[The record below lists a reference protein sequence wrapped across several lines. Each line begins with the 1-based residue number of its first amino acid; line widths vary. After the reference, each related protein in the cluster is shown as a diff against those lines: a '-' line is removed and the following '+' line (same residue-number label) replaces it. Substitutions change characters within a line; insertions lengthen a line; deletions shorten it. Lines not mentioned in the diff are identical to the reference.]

1 MNRATL
7 RILLIDGDAE
17 RQARVRG
24 ILEENGTAN
33 HRVDVASTSDA
44 GLRLVGEHRHDA
56 YLVGDRLAPLGGLEL
71 IRTTHRDGIA
81 RAPLLL
87 LAADDA
93 ALEAAAAAAG
103 ADDCLG
109 PDALTAAT
117 LGRAV
122 RGAIERRRLVAALQD
137 KDTHLNLVL
146 GTANLGF
153 WEWELA
159 TGRFYNASE
168 FKRLL
173 GYTEAETVFTSRD
186 EWLQAVHPD
195 DRRLFEPPGSRF
207 PADAPASAKVLFRMR
222 DKAGTY
228 RWLQGQTTVVRGE
241 DHRPQRVIGTVL
253 DVTERITV
261 EHQLR
266 EQATLLDGA
275 NDMIVVRDLQHRY
288 LYCNQAAARHLGLT
302 VEELKSGA
310 ITDAM
315 GELPPQYYDAFREVL
330 QHGEWRGELTY
341 KRRDG
346 RPFTVESRW
355 SLLRDEAGQPK
366 AVLAIN
372 TDVTDQKRLEAQY
385 LRAQRMES
393 IGMLA
398 GGIAHDLNNVLA
410 PIVMAIQL
418 LRMRHPDAHSQK
430 LLATIEASA
439 QRGADLVRQVLTF
452 ARGLEGQHLLVRP
465 KTVVR
470 DVEKLIKETF
480 HKSIEVTSRID
491 PEVWPVPGDP
501 TQLHQVLMNL
511 CVNARDAMPHGGR
524 ITLSASNVRIDE
536 QYATMTPELRPGL
549 YVVLEVQDT
558 GTGMSPETQRHLFEP
573 FFSTKEPG
581 KGTGLGLSTAR
592 TIVKN
597 HDGAIT
603 CVSEPGQGTTFK
615 IFLPASTE
623 TAIARGTAPSVAPP
637 RGSGETILV
646 VDDEA
651 SILSISRQALEAYG
665 YEVLTASNGAEALA
679 VFAQQRARIAAVLTD
694 MAMPVLD
701 GAALIYALR
710 RIDPAV
716 KVIAVSGLKSNVQSM
731 EPFGLGAASFLAK
744 PFTAETML
752 QAIHEALGGSRAPAA
767 VPGAAPAP
775 PAEA

>member
-1 MNRATL
+1 MNRETL
-7 RILLIDGDAE
+7 KILLVDGDVE
-17 RQARVRG
+17 RQVRIRR
-24 ILEENGTAN
+24 ILEELGTPSA
-33 HRVDVASTSDA
+33 HLDTASTSDA
-44 GLRLVGEHRHDA
+44 GLRLAGECRHDA
-56 YLVGDRLAPLGGLEL
+56 VLVGDRLAPLGGLEL
-71 IRTTHRDGIA
+71 IRAAHREGIT

-87 LAADDA
+87 LAGAGGLDA
-93 ALEAAAAAAG
+93 EAAEAG

-117 LGRAV
+117 LDRAIHCAV
-122 RGAIERRRLVAALQD
+122 NRRRLLEALKD
-137 KDTHLNLVL
+137 KETHLDLVL
-146 GTANLGF
+146 RTANLGC
-153 WEWELA
+153 WEWNPA
-159 TGRFYNASE
+159 TDQFTIAPE

-173 GYTEAETVFTSRD
+173 GYAESEPVLTTRD

-195 DRRLFEPPGSRF
+195 DRGLLEPGGARF
-207 PADAPASAKVLFRMR
+207 PDTTRASARVLFRLR
-222 DKAGTY
+222 DKAGGF
-228 RWLQGQTTVVRGE
+228 RWIQGQTSVIHSE
-241 DHRPQRVIGTVL
+241 DQRPQRIIGTAL
-253 DVTERITV
+253 DVSERIMV
-261 EHQLR
+261 ERQLR

-275 NDMIVVRDLQHRY
+275 NDMIVVRDLNHRY
-288 LYCNQAAARHLGLT
+288 LYCNQKAAEHLGLT
-302 VEELKSGA
+302 VEQLMQGA
-310 ITDAM
+310 ITHAM
-315 GELPPQYYDAFREVL
+315 GEVPPQYYDAFRAVL
-330 QHGEWRGELTY
+330 EQGVWHGELTY
-341 KRRDG
+341 KRHDG
-346 RPFTVESRW
+346 QPFTVESRW
-355 SLLRDEAGQPK
+355 SLVRDDAGQPK
-366 AVLAIN
+366 AVLAIS
-372 TDVTDQKRLEAQY
+372 TDITDQKRLEAQY

-452 ARGLEGQHLLVRP
+452 ARGLEGQHLLVHS
-465 KTVVR
+465 KVLVR

-480 HKSIEVTSRID
+480 SKSIEVTSRID
-491 PEVWPVPGDP
+491 PDVWPVPGDP
-501 TQLHQVLMNL
+501 TQLHQVMMNL

-524 ITLSASNVRIDE
+524 ITLTAANIRIDE
-536 QYATMTPELRPGL
+536 QYATMIPGVRPGL
-549 YVVLEVQDT
+549 YVVFEVQDT
-558 GTGMSPETQRHLFEP
+558 GTGMSPEVQRHLFDP
-573 FFSTKEPG
+573 FFTTKEPG

-603 CVSEPGQGTTFK
+603 CVSVPGEGTTFK

-623 TAIARGTAPSVAPP
+623 TAVARGTAPTATPP

-665 YEVLTASNGAEALA
+665 YEVLAATNGAEALA

-710 RIDPAV
+710 RIDPTV
-716 KVIAVSGLKSNVQSM
+716 KVIAVSGLKGNVQSM
-731 EPFGLGAASFLAK
+731 EPFGLGATSFLAK

-767 VPGAAPAP
+767 VPPVTPAKEP
-775 PAEA
+775 